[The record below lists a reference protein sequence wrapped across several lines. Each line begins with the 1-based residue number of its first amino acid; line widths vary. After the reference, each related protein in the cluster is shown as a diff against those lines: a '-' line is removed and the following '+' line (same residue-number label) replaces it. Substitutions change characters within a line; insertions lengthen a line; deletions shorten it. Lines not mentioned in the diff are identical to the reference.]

1 MSDRLTPLILVV
13 DDTRIYRRIA
23 ADLLGQVGF
32 RVVEAA
38 CGEDGLAVATAEVPD
53 LVLLDITMPGID
65 GIETCRRLKALPATA
80 DVPIIFCSALDD
92 LDQVVT
98 GLEAGAS
105 DYVTKPF
112 RPAEL
117 LARIRTHVRLK
128 LLQDEQTRLYRQL
141 DEKRRQLE
149 AELARAGRVQAELL
163 PRDAPLLPGFELAA
177 RCVPARE
184 VGGDYYSWQE
194 PAPGIL
200 TLTVADVMG
209 KGMPAALLMATA
221 RAAVRAAARHQLPAP
236 AVDLAAT
243 ALEDD
248 LERSGSFVTLFHAQL
263 DVAARSL
270 AYVDA
275 GHGHAFVRR
284 AGGRPQCLAAGGLPL
299 GVLRGETYHQA
310 SITLGMGDAL
320 VVYSDGLV
328 DARPDLTLDVQAIAS
343 HLADAGSAA
352 EMVDRLVELA
362 DLSRPPPD
370 DLTVVVLR
378 CRAEA

>member
-13 DDTRIYRRIA
+13 DDTRMYRRIA

-80 DVPIIFCSALDD
+80 DIPVIFCSALDD

-184 VGGDYYSWQE
+184 VGGDYYCWQE
-194 PAPGIL
+194 PASGVL

-209 KGMPAALLMATA
+209 KGMPAALLMATV

-284 AGGRPQCLAAGGLPL
+284 AGGRPQCLEAGGLPL

-310 SITLGMGDAL
+310 SITLGVGDAL

-343 HLADAGSAA
+343 RLADAGSAA